1 MSWRAL
7 LLRPKMPGRLNA
19 IITLLDVDF
28 LSVRE
33 VVGGPYL
40 QPDLVRYKPELL
52 GGQEFVGVAYPWVV
66 HHLGQHHSYP
76 QSVACAWGYEYVKQ
90 GQ

>member
-1 MSWRAL
+1 M
-7 LLRPKMPGRLNA
+7 
-19 IITLLDVDF
+19 ITLLDVSF

-52 GGQEFVGVAYPWVV
+52 NGQEFVGVAYPWVV
-66 HHLGQHHSYP
+66 HHLGHHRSYP
-76 QSVACAWGYEYVKQ
+76 QSVADELGYEYVKQ